1 MKFDASYSLKVKI
14 ITTAVI
20 ILFLGLGIMQIS
32 PALRVDVFLALSAP
46 TLFLIILVVTY
57 GLSVKYYKINSYE
70 LVICRPFKDKIIL
83 KEDITSAERIYKQDL
98 KWTFRIFGSGGLF
111 GIYGNF
117 FNKKIGKMNWFVT
130 REDQL
135 ILIKTSNGR
144 KYVVSPDE
152 PERFLGTLSPAN

>member
-1 MKFDASYSLKVKI
+1 MKFDASYSLRVKI

-57 GLSVKYYKINSYE
+57 GLSVTKYEISSYE
-70 LVICRPFKDKIIL
+70 LVICRPFKNKIIP
-83 KEDITSAERIYKQDL
+83 KKDITSAERIYKQDL
-98 KWTFRIFGSGGLF
+98 KWTFRVFGSGGLF

-117 FNKKIGKMNWFVT
+117 FNKKIGTMNWFVT
-130 REDQL
+130 REDRL
-135 ILIKTSNGR
+135 ILIKTSIGK

-152 PERFLGTLSPAN
+152 PEKFLDTLKSAN